1 MAPQGNVLPTVCYTK
16 DPAMIG
22 ITSPREDNLMKGKL
36 LIIDDTQLNLDLLS
50 SLLSKQGYQVW
61 QASTGNE
68 GLRKVNVVQPDLILL
83 DICMP
88 EMDGY
93 AVCRS
98 LKSDE
103 RYCHIPVIFLSAYN
117 ALTDKIQ
124 AFEAGGVDYI
134 TKPFHP
140 PEVLARISLHL
151 KLRRSQQELES
162 SYKQMQLILEKEREI
177 NRFRSQFSSMICHD
191 FRTPL
196 TTIQGFASLFKA
208 SLGELSEA
216 QQLYFLDKIEDSV
229 DCVLELLDQFLLVSR
244 GEQGAF
250 AVHLEPIDLRSF
262 CCALIENFQVSC
274 AQTHHLT
281 FICQEDNCQFFLDK
295 RLLQTILEN
304 LLSNAIK
311 YSPQGG
317 EILLTLEFQPHKVC
331 IQVRDWGI
339 GIPLENQEH
348 IFDDFY
354 RANNTGNVRGSGLGL
369 AIVKKCVEAL
379 DGQIKVESKEQ
390 EGCLFTLCLP
400 AKSING

>member
-1 MAPQGNVLPTVCYTK
+1 MSLPAEQ
-16 DPAMIG
+16 D
-22 ITSPREDNLMKGKL
+22 LLKGKI
-36 LIIDDTQLNLDLLS
+36 LIIDDTQVNLDLLS
-50 SLLSKQGYQVW
+50 FLLSKQGYQVW
-61 QASTGNE
+61 QASSGNE
-68 GLRKVNVVQPDLILL
+68 GLMQVNAVQPDLILL
-83 DICMP
+83 DICMA

-93 AVCRS
+93 AVCRL
-98 LKSDE
+98 LKADE
-103 RYCHIPVIFLSAYN
+103 RYCNIPVIFLSAYN
-117 ALTDKIQ
+117 TLTDKIQ
-124 AFEAGGVDYI
+124 AFEVGGVDYI

-177 NRFRSQFSSMICHD
+177 NRFRLQFSSMICHD

-208 SLGELSEA
+208 SLGELSES
-216 QQLYFLDKIEDSV
+216 QQLYFLDKIDNSV
-229 DCVLELLDQFLLVSR
+229 DYVVELLDQFLLVNR
-244 GEQGAF
+244 AEQGCF
-250 AVHLEPIDLRSF
+250 TVHLEPIDLRSF
-262 CCALIENFQVSC
+262 CCSLIENLRVSC
-274 AQTHHLT
+274 SKTHHLT
-281 FICQEDNCQFFLDK
+281 FICKEDPDLFLLDK

-317 EILLTLEFQPHKVC
+317 EILLTLDAAPNKIC

-354 RANNTGNVRGSGLGL
+354 RANNTGSVRGTGLGL

-379 DGQIKVESKEQ
+379 DGQIQVESQEG

-400 AKSING
+400 AQSQDINA

>member
-1 MAPQGNVLPTVCYTK
+1 MSLPAEQ
-16 DPAMIG
+16 D
-22 ITSPREDNLMKGKL
+22 LLKGKI
-36 LIIDDTQLNLDLLS
+36 LIIDDTQVNLDLLS
-50 SLLSKQGYQVW
+50 FLLSKQGYQVW
-61 QASTGNE
+61 QASSGNE
-68 GLRKVNVVQPDLILL
+68 GLMQVNAVQPDLILL

-98 LKSDE
+98 LKADE
-103 RYCHIPVIFLSAYN
+103 RYCNIPVIFLSAYN
-117 ALTDKIQ
+117 TLTDKIQ
-124 AFEAGGVDYI
+124 AFEVGGVDYI

-208 SLGELSEA
+208 SLGELSEG

-229 DCVLELLDQFLLVSR
+229 DCVLELIDQFLLVSR
-244 GEQGAF
+244 GEQDAF

-274 AQTHHLT
+274 SKTHHLK
-281 FICQEDNCQFFLDK
+281 FICKENPDLFLLDK

-317 EILLTLEFQPHKVC
+317 EILLTLDAAPNKSC

-354 RANNTGNVRGSGLGL
+354 RANNTGSVRGSGLGL

-379 DGQIKVESKEQ
+379 DGQIQVESKEG

-400 AKSING
+400 AQSQDINA